1 MAKLPSEVIPA
12 VYIELHLPLP
22 LPAAG
27 PAQPSSAFSVLAN
40 LIEGNDLSSRFSLA
54 RLLQERSSVFS
65 HRTAPS
71 GTVRIQQG
79 KVQGGL
85 GARRPLGVRVE
96 VDISE
101 LALGAW
107 GTQGGH
113 LWQRD
118 GPEQGLKGHLISPG
132 PRTALFSA
140 VSALLPESYS
150 PARMLPLLPLA
161 P

>member
-1 MAKLPSEVIPA
+1 MYFCLWALVSQRINARKQMAGLKGMHIFNLNSYGQIALCSDPSHLHRAAPA
-12 VYIELHLPLP
+12 PP
-22 LPAAG
+22 APAAG
-27 PAQPSSAFSVLAN
+27 PAQPSSAFSIFAN
-40 LIEGNDLSSRFSLA
+40 LIEGNDLSLRFSFA
-54 RLLQERSSVFS
+54 QLLRERSSVCS

-85 GARRPLGVRVE
+85 GARRLLGVRVE

-107 GTQGGH
+107 GTQRGH

-118 GPEQGLKGHLISPG
+118 RPEGSGG
-132 PRTALFSA
+132 T
-140 VSALLPESYS
+140 
-150 PARMLPLLPLA
+150 
-161 P
+161 